1 MAWINFFGDK
11 VRIKDIFLRNGRCL
25 ADVFYPVGSIYISA
39 ASTSP
44 ADMFGGTW
52 KKLEGRYLLAAGD
65 DTYVPLTS
73 EGSYFTLNKR
83 NRVKWGRDNS
93 WVYKDLDAGTYKAVN
108 ETFDN
113 QDPASGHQKEVW
125 ARAEVGLEHG
135 AMGQGVRVSTFE
147 ATGYG
152 LTKAP
157 GFTERVIVS
166 SGTYRPC
173 LPPTVVVYMW
183 QRTA

>member
-52 KKLEGRYLLAAGD
+52 KKINGRYLLAAGD
-65 DTYVPLTS
+65 DVYVPLTS

-83 NRVKWGRDNS
+83 NRVRWGVTIRGYTRT
-93 WVYKDLDAGTYKAVN
+93 WM
-108 ETFDN
+108 
-113 QDPASGHQKEVW
+113 Q
-125 ARAEVGLEHG
+125 ART
-135 AMGQGVRVSTFE
+135 R
-147 ATGYG
+147 
-152 LTKAP
+152 
-157 GFTERVIVS
+157 
-166 SGTYRPC
+166 
-173 LPPTVVVYMW
+173 
-183 QRTA
+183 QRTKHLTTKTQRLDIRRKYGQEPRSDLNMVPWPRA

>member
-52 KKLEGRYLLAAGD
+52 EKLEGRFLLGASSAYPVNSTGGEAAH
-65 DTYVPLTS
+65 TLT
-73 EGSYFTLNKR
+73 
-83 NRVKWGRDNS
+83 
-93 WVYKDLDAGTYKAVN
+93 VN
-108 ETFDN
+108 EMPSHVHWQKVTN
-113 QDPASGHQKEVW
+113 PVTSGGFSG
-125 ARAEVGLEHG
+125 RADYKSDSSHLGEY
-135 AMGQGVRVSTFE
+135 GQNCTTLPTGGGQPHNNMPPYVS
-147 ATGYG
+147 
-152 LTKAP
+152 
-157 GFTERVIVS
+157 
-166 SGTYRPC
+166 
-173 LPPTVVVYMW
+173 VYMW

>member
-52 KKLEGRYLLAAGD
+52 EKIEERFLLAASSA
-65 DTYVPLTS
+65 YPV
-73 EGSYFTLNKR
+73 GST
-83 NRVKWGRDNS
+83 G
-93 WVYKDLDAGTYKAVN
+93 G
-108 ETFDN
+108 
-113 QDPASGHQKEVW
+113 
-125 ARAEVGLEHG
+125 
-135 AMGQGVRVSTFE
+135 E
-147 ATGYG
+147 ATHT
-152 LTKAP
+152 LTVSEIP
-157 GFTERVIVS
+157 GHRHDTNNWTMVVNAQGANMTPSIGAQTVKGTSTAIVPNIQATKNGDNNAVYS
-166 SGTYRPC
+166 AGGGQPHNNM
-173 LPPTVVVYMW
+173 PPYLAVYMW

>member
-52 KKLEGRYLLAAGD
+52 KKINGRYLLAAGD
-65 DTYVPLTS
+65 DAYVPLTS

-83 NRVKWGRDNS
+83 NRVKWGRDDS
-93 WVYKDLDAGTYKAVN
+93 WVYKDLDAGTYKAEN
-108 ETFDN
+108 KTFDD

-135 AMGQGVRVSTFE
+135 DMGQGMRVSTFE
-147 ATGYG
+147 SVGYG

-173 LPPTVVVYMW
+173 LPSTVVAYMW

>member
-52 KKLEGRYLLAAGD
+52 KKLEGRFLLGASSAYPVGSTGGEAAHTLTVSEIPGHRHNTNNWTMVVNAGGANMTPSIGAQTVKGTATAIVPNVQATKNGD
-65 DTYVPLTS
+65 NNAVES
-73 EGSYFTLNKR
+73 EGGGQPHNNMPPYVS
-83 NRVKWGRDNS
+83 
-93 WVYKDLDAGTYKAVN
+93 VN
-108 ETFDN
+108 
-113 QDPASGHQKEVW
+113 
-125 ARAEVGLEHG
+125 
-135 AMGQGVRVSTFE
+135 
-147 ATGYG
+147 
-152 LTKAP
+152 
-157 GFTERVIVS
+157 
-166 SGTYRPC
+166 
-173 LPPTVVVYMW
+173 MW

>member
-52 KKLEGRYLLAAGD
+52 KRINGRVLIGAGQNEANTTNAWGSTSASVTNFPAGEMGGVYRHALSENELPSHSHGFKD
-65 DTYVPLTS
+65 DSHTWAWGRNPTNSIHANVSVALGSGIDGNQLTS
-73 EGSYFTLNKR
+73 SQGIWNSTLGTGGGSPHTNMQPYL
-83 NRVKWGRDNS
+83 
-93 WVYKDLDAGTYKAVN
+93 
-108 ETFDN
+108 
-113 QDPASGHQKEVW
+113 
-125 ARAEVGLEHG
+125 
-135 AMGQGVRVSTFE
+135 
-147 ATGYG
+147 
-152 LTKAP
+152 
-157 GFTERVIVS
+157 
-166 SGTYRPC
+166 
-173 LPPTVVVYMW
+173 VVYMW